1 MCYIQDP
8 VIYLFVVLANV
19 FYVLVQTVLNLSSW
33 DPVSFCC
40 TSNFLVQQTSSYNKN
55 CRISIFE
62 WSWNPRKIDVNI
74 WMCYNWICTKTE
86 YIWCLISLTSMSMH
100 KLRNIAILVD
110 QLLGFHQFSPEKLN
124 NSKHVMCWITH
135 RWIKVKD

>member
-1 MCYIQDP
+1 MHRVSKDMEAKNTAGLNKRVGLWRCQIRGLTTVVIMCYIQDP

-33 DPVSFCC
+33 DPVSFYC
-40 TSNFLVQQTSSYNKN
+40 TSNFLVQQTLSYNKN

-86 YIWCLISLTSMSMH
+86 YIWCLIKS
-100 KLRNIAILVD
+100 N
-110 QLLGFHQFSPEKLN
+110 
-124 NSKHVMCWITH
+124 KHEH
-135 RWIKVKD
+135 A